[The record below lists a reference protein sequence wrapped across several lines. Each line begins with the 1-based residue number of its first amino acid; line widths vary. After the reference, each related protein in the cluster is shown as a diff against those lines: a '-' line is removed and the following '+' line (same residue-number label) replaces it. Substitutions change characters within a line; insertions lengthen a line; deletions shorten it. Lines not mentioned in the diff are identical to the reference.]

1 MCWRGFIEWKSISTD
16 RRTGIRRQA
25 SVSTRQGSKIR
36 FTKQAWKVLTIRMVT
51 GARGSARKYENRF
64 RNRHATKH
72 AQDHADVHGYCF
84 KKIGHASSIL
94 KFLDA
99 ISR

>member
-1 MCWRGFIEWKSISTD
+1 
-16 RRTGIRRQA
+16 
-25 SVSTRQGSKIR
+25 
-36 FTKQAWKVLTIRMVT
+36 MVT